1 MYTIKRASEMTGL
14 TEGTLRVW
22 ERRYGI
28 VKPMRSEGGY
38 RLYDDDAIR
47 TISLVPGLVQQGW
60 SPKNASAEIIRRR
73 EDGRHFPVAPPEVT
87 ATREIAEVDLRF
99 RGLVAAAAALDP
111 VAADREL
118 DIHLD
123 PTRFEDVADSWL
135 MPAVRALGTAWSD
148 GLVTIAGEHLVTRA
162 IARRLATAYDIAGRN
177 AQSGGRRLVIGL
189 PPGQTHE
196 IGLMAFAVLARRAG
210 MSTTYLGADLPSGDW
225 AIAAS
230 RLVPDAI
237 VLSIAREEDLR
248 GLNAVAT
255 TVRAHA
261 PGVRIAVGGQQQDD
275 APEPCIRLGH
285 ELLPAVHRLQAV
297 LDGAD

>member
-47 TISLVPGLVQQGW
+47 TISLVHGLVQQGW

-73 EDGRHFPVAPPEVT
+73 EDGRPFPVAPPEVT

-123 PTRFEDVADSWL
+123 PTRFEDVADSL
-135 MPAVRALGTAWSD
+135 NSD
-148 GLVTIAGEHLVTRA
+148 GVRS
-162 IARRLATAYDIAGRN
+162 ARGRGWR
-177 AQSGGRRLVIGL
+177 GG
-189 PPGQTHE
+189 P
-196 IGLMAFAVLARRAG
+196 
-210 MSTTYLGADLPSGDW
+210 
-225 AIAAS
+225 
-230 RLVPDAI
+230 
-237 VLSIAREEDLR
+237 
-248 GLNAVAT
+248 
-255 TVRAHA
+255 
-261 PGVRIAVGGQQQDD
+261 
-275 APEPCIRLGH
+275 
-285 ELLPAVHRLQAV
+285 
-297 LDGAD
+297 